1 MITPETEVN
10 SMRLSKMITVSVG
23 VALLTIL
30 ALPAEAVFP
39 RLLMVYG
46 GPIATPL
53 IVENPKD
60 VQKIFEG
67 ISEGV
72 NRNGLDRRPYFELAL
87 FWGNDEW
94 DRYVHEGRLS
104 QLKPEDATSELVPMR
119 GIPIRGRFYPACAEA
134 PAQITLTEVNSQAI
148 QSIWRV
154 SPEGLQVLEKLGVP
168 VKQDC
173 K

>member
-1 MITPETEVN
+1 MAI
-10 SMRLSKMITVSVG
+10 
-23 VALLTIL
+23 
-30 ALPAEAVFP
+30 
-39 RLLMVYG
+39 
-46 GPIATPL
+46 PL

-72 NRNGLDRRPYFELAL
+72 NRNGLDRRPYFALAL
-87 FWGNDEW
+87 FWGNDKW
-94 DRYVHEGRLS
+94 DRYVDEGRLS
-104 QLKPEDATSELVPMR
+104 HLKPEDATSESVPMR
-119 GIPIRGRFYPACAEA
+119 GIPIRGRFYPTCAEA

-168 VKQDC
+168 VKRDC
-173 K
+173 R